1 VVHLIFHHDH
11 RLRQIRQ
18 RLPRLSSP
26 IRLKAF
32 RSSSRNENRTPPPQ
46 RILDIGAGTG
56 LLGRPLIA
64 AGSTV
69 IECDPSQLLL
79 QQCNGHKVA
88 ARAENLPFTDESF
101 DAVTAAQCWHWFDR
115 IIAPREIHRVLKPQG
130 RIAIIYQTY
139 LRLPGNI
146 AAASEQIILRHRPRW
161 RHAGGV
167 GINGQA
173 LKDLQTARFTQIESF
188 SFDVEIPYTRDA
200 WQGFIRTCS
209 PVGPSLSADELARFD
224 IDHAAML
231 LSGQKISRFPTVS
244 SQQSQPALEAL

>member
-1 VVHLIFHHDH
+1 MTIDFGKSANDYHTYRPEFA
-11 RLRQIRQ
+11 
-18 RLPRLSSP
+18 PRLFS
-26 IRLKAF
+26 RLHAHGIGL
-32 RSSSRNENRTPPPQ
+32 PAQ

-64 AGSTV
+64 AGSSV

-79 QQCNGHKVA
+79 QKCKGHRIA
-88 ARAENLPFTDESF
+88 ARAENLPFPANSF

-115 IIAPREIHRVLKPQG
+115 TIAPPEIHRVLRPQG

-139 LRLPGNI
+139 LPLPGNI
-146 AAASEQIILRHRPRW
+146 AAASEAIILRHRPGW

-173 LKDLQTARFTQIESF
+173 LKDLQTARFTEIESF

-209 PVGPSLSADELARFD
+209 AVGPSLSVDELAHFD
-224 IDHAAML
+224 NDHAAAL
-231 LSGQKISRFPTVS
+231 QSWPETFTV
-244 SQQSQPALEAL
+244 PHRVFAAVATRP